1 MTKKI
6 DWSNARGGIPA
17 GMIMIK
23 GELVDAKKA
32 RRQAQLQ
39 NLKQNFVRDTAY
51 AVKRGIG
58 TAAKSVRGAV
68 KNSNLSKTITKLKGK

>member
-1 MTKKI
+1 MAKKI

-32 RRQAQLQ
+32 RRQAQV
-39 NLKQNFVRDTAY
+39 QNFGLDVQQ
-51 AVKRGIG
+51 AVKKGVG
-58 TAAKSVRGAV
+58 TAAKSVRNAV
-68 KNSNLSKTITKLKGK
+68 KNSNLSKTINKLKRK